1 VEDVGVRIPS
11 LLSARIRGFRVVNVL
26 GLALL
31 LALAV
36 GGYAFKAIASNQD
49 AKVAALDDQI
59 GQETKRIRMLKL
71 EVARLGAGP
80 RVEALA
86 RERLGL
92 APIDPHRDI
101 SIEALPAFVAAARP
115 TDPAPVLPFVAAPLA
130 AVTPSPGLRQ

>member
-1 VEDVGVRIPS
+1 MRAPAV
-11 LLSARIRGFRVVNVL
+11 LSARIRGFRVVNVL

-36 GGYAFKAIASNQD
+36 GGYAFKAIASDQD

-80 RVEALA
+80 RVEALSKA
-86 RERLGL
+86 RLGL
-92 APIDPHRDI
+92 GPMDPHRDI
-101 SIEALPAFVAAARP
+101 SVESLPVVVAAARAAEP
-115 TDPAPVLPFVAAPLA
+115 RPATA
-130 AVTPSPGLRQ
+130 AVAGPTAVFTPVAGIHQ